1 MKKTNVMIEVSEE
14 LYDSVVLPYKKKKSF
29 GRLVV
34 QLLEAYAENDAVYSY
49 INGTMDEL
57 DDKVMDGLLSD
68 LNNMS
73 QSLSM
78 MSFLENEMEATLD
91 NGTKTFEEFKENVSE
106 DIDSFNK
113 ATNGEFK
120 TNKEKEE
127 GNKKDSSLSEED
139 IRGIVNESVKD
150 ALSEALASILG
161 SQVNPSVIVNQS
173 VSDSISES
181 VVSRVSEASKL
192 SEEENRAEAE
202 ESVTFESNVHDVE
215 AISEEDKEEAQ
226 DALGSLLGSIS
237 Y

>member
-113 ATNGEFK
+113 ATNGEFN
-120 TNKEKEE
+120 TGNAKEE
-127 GNKKDSSLSEED
+127 SKKDSSLSEED

-161 SQVNPSVIVNQS
+161 GQVNPSVAVNPS

-181 VVSRVSEASKL
+181 VVSRVAEASKL
-192 SEEENRAEAE
+192 SEEDSMVEAE
-202 ESVTFESNVHDVE
+202 ESITFENGMHNVE

-237 Y
+237 F